1 MTEMKT
7 QDAMAGSPD
16 AKINASCRVPLLAL
30 FGGAALWLVA
40 GSVLAMI
47 ASIKFH
53 APDFLADCPFLTYGR
68 VQPAADDALL
78 YGFCI
83 PAALGVMLW
92 IFARLRR
99 TPLCL
104 PLVAVAAA
112 NLWHL
117 GVLVGLAGVL
127 IGDGTGFAW
136 LEFPRGSSALLFVAF
151 LLMAI
156 SAVAT
161 FGERRERELYPSH
174 WFLLAALLWFP
185 WIYATGNLF
194 LVAWPVRGVAQ
205 AAIDFWFG
213 NNLLF
218 VWLGLVGIG
227 TAFYFLPKFAGRPLQ
242 SRYLALFAFWTLIL
256 FGTWNGIPAGA
267 PLPAWMPA
275 LSAIAGSLTVIPVLA
290 VITIVWKTLCGSK
303 NVVSSLRL
311 EDSAHP
317 SSVAVLRRV
326 DRAAAPSRG
335 GPFCF
340 IRFGLASFVLAS
352 FMLIAMACPQ
362 ISRVTEFTWF
372 GPAQAQLQLYG
383 FFAMTMFG
391 AIYYVLPRVAGFEWP
406 FPKLARVHFWISML
420 GVLLLVVPLAIGGV
434 VQGLKWADPNIAPVD
449 VAGATL
455 PFLRVSTT
463 GLLLLLLGNLLFALN
478 IFGLTIVWKL
488 ALLKKAVAIVKA
500 PLPVHRPDKIGTA
513 AGGEIGAPA
522 SSTAAGRG
530 EVNT

>member
-1 MTEMKT
+1 MTEMQI
-7 QDAMAGSPD
+7 QDTMTGSPD

-40 GSVLAMI
+40 GSLLAMI

-92 IFARLRR
+92 IFARLSR
-99 TPLCL
+99 TPLCM

-112 NLWHL
+112 NFWHL
-117 GVLVGLAGVL
+117 GVLVGLSGIL
-127 IGDGTGFAW
+127 IGDSTGFAW
-136 LEFPRGSSALLFVAF
+136 LEFPRGSSVLLFAAF
-151 LLMAI
+151 LLVAI
-156 SAVAT
+156 SVVAT
-161 FGERRERELYPSH
+161 FGGRRERELYPSH

-218 VWLGLVGIG
+218 VWLGLAGLG
-227 TAFYFLPKFAGRPLQ
+227 ASFYFLPKLTPGSPGLQ

-275 LSAIAGSLTVIPVLA
+275 LSTVAGSLTVIPVLA
-290 VITIVWKTLCGSK
+290 VVAIIYKTLCGSK
-303 NVVSSLRL
+303 DVVSSLRL
-311 EDSAHP
+311 DDSAHK
-317 SSVAVLRRV
+317 AV
-326 DRAAAPSRG
+326 APSRG

-383 FFAMTMFG
+383 FFSMTMFG
-391 AIYYVLPRVAGFEWP
+391 AIYYVLPQVAGFEWP

-434 VQGLKWADPNIAPVD
+434 VQGLKWANPNIAPVD

-478 IFGLTIVWKL
+478 IFGLTIIWKL
-488 ALLKKAVAIVKA
+488 ALLKQAVAIVKA

-513 AGGEIGAPA
+513 EGGEIGAPA

-530 EVNT
+530 EVRS